1 MSRGSISQQHT
12 DRAFN
17 APFGLYQGKLGVV
30 VIRGANGWM
39 LPGGRKDQTD
49 RDQQFT
55 ALRETFEETGVKF
68 PKNILKNLTLNGQFC
83 PHLFYTEGFMD
94 MKHFASAFPTRQ
106 SKNESDALGIV
117 FLNQPSKSLSVTVVG
132 RDKSVVNFSG
142 MSPQKFRG
150 GTAAPILELQKQIST
165 KSLGKLKEIFPQQ
178 RSTQQ
183 SSTQQ
188 SSTQQSSIQHSSRVQ
203 QPVGMVADSYHLEVV
218 LNGKAYCVTQSVTH
232 QTKPCSLTQVL
243 KQVCFQTNLYQF
255 LVSCGFRLAPNLP
268 NISGSLISVR
278 IVKNLNSSGTLQV
291 RESTLEFYYNG
302 F

>member
-1 MSRGSISQQHT
+1 MFRGSIPQQFT
-12 DRAFN
+12 DRAFL
-17 APFGLYQGKLGVV
+17 ALLVKYQGKLGVV

-39 LPGGRKDQTD
+39 LPGGRKDSTD
-49 RDQQFT
+49 RNLSFT
-55 ALRETFEETGVKF
+55 ALRELFEETGVGF

-83 PHLFYTEGFMD
+83 PHLFYTDGFMD
-94 MKHFASAFPTRQ
+94 MNHFATAFPTRQ

-142 MSPQKFRG
+142 MSPQTFRG

-178 RSTQQ
+178 RSTKQM
-183 SSTQQ
+183 STQY
-188 SSTQQSSIQHSSRVQ
+188 SSRIQH
-203 QPVGMVADSYHLEVV
+203 PGGMVADSYHLEVV
-218 LNGKAYCVTQSVTH
+218 LNGKAYCVTQPVTH

-255 LVSCGFRLAPNLP
+255 LGSYGLRLAPNLP

-278 IVKNLNSSGTLQV
+278 IVKNINSSGTLQV
-291 RESTLEFYYNG
+291 RESTPEFYYNG